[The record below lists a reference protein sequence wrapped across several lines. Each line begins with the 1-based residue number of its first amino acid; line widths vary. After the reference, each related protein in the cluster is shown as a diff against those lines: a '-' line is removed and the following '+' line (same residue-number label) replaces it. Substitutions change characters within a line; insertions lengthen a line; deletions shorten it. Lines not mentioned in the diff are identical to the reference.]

1 MSQVKSEPELQP
13 GLGFKDAVSLVVGTI
28 IGTGIFIKAAIMAQQ
43 AGSVTAVILAWLVA
57 AALSLL
63 GALCYAELGS
73 RLPRSG
79 GEYVFIREGC
89 SPAVAFLYGWTRFW
103 IGSPSA
109 ISAYAVGA
117 ATFAGGFLNV
127 ALLGGRSTVAVTLVV
142 IFTALNCFKV
152 AFGGKVQVFL
162 TALKIGLIVL
172 IAFGVF
178 MLSPA
183 GSWSH
188 FSAGPQFDW
197 QTLVTPSFG
206 AAVLAA
212 LWAFDGWNNMP
223 MAAAEIK
230 DGQRNVPKALIT
242 GLAIV
247 TVMYIFANFAWF
259 YGVHFDDITS
269 SYSTKFPNAMPV
281 ATKAVMPF
289 LGTIGVAFISFAFVM
304 SAIGA
309 MNGSILTSARVPWAM
324 AKDGVFPRWLAA
336 VNSSTHVPV
345 RALVIQGITAVA
357 LAASGTFDQLTDYVV
372 FSSWIWYAV
381 AAFGIFKLR
390 RIDGGFQGYKI
401 KLFPLVPMLFILS
414 SLWLMTQAIISNPT
428 ACLIGAGII
437 LSGLPVY
444 YLQSQRK

>member
-197 QTLVTPSFG
+197 QKLVTPSFG

-289 LGTIGVAFISFAFVM
+289 LGTVGVAFISFAFVM

-324 AKDGVFPRWLAA
+324 AKDGVFPKWLAA
-336 VNSSTHVPV
+336 VNPSTHVPV

-390 RIDGGFQGYKI
+390 RIDDGFQGYKI
-401 KLFPLVPMLFILS
+401 RLFPLVPMLFILS

>member
-1 MSQVKSEPELQP
+1 VSQVKSEPELQP

-230 DGQRNVPKALIT
+230 DGQRNVPRALIT

>member
-1 MSQVKSEPELQP
+1 MSQVKSEPELEA

-117 ATFAGGFLNV
+117 ATFASGFLNV
-127 ALLGGRSTVAVTLVV
+127 DLFGGRSTLAVTLVV

-172 IAFGVF
+172 IALGVF

-188 FSAGPQFDW
+188 FSAGPQFNW
-197 QTLVTPSFG
+197 QTLMTPSFG

-230 DGQRNVPKALIT
+230 DGQRNVPRALIT
-242 GLAIV
+242 GLAVV

-289 LGTIGVAFISFAFVM
+289 LGTVGVAFISFAFVM

-401 KLFPLVPMLFILS
+401 KLFPLVPILFILS
-414 SLWLMTQAIISNPT
+414 SLWLMAQAIISNPT

>member
-230 DGQRNVPKALIT
+230 DGQRNVPRALIT